1 MPQRIR
7 RRGVRGEFVGPAGSE
22 MTDTS
27 RETGIG
33 KRPRPTP
40 PQYLH
45 DPEPLGLDAAR
56 RFLDAG
62 IVALGQDDPPIRPP
76 PPPPPPPGED
86 AAPGGPFANFRRR
99 ARGPPGG
106 GGAGRRPPN
115 RPPPPPSARPQR

>member
-1 MPQRIR
+1 MPQRIG
-7 RRGVRGEFVGPAGSE
+7 RRGVRREFVGPAGSE

-27 RETGIG
+27 RETGIR

-76 PPPPPPPGED
+76 PPPPPPPPPHPPPEPPSPPRSSP
-86 AAPGGPFANFRRR
+86 AARPPGR
-99 ARGPPGG
+99 ARRVTLRANP
-106 GGAGRRPPN
+106 A
-115 RPPPPPSARPQR
+115 PPPP

>member
-45 DPEPLGLDAAR
+45 DPEALGLDAAR

-76 PPPPPPPGED
+76 PPRPGED
-86 AAPGGPFANFRRR
+86 AVQEAHFANFCCRACWT
-99 ARGPPGG
+99 ARGTS
-106 GGAGRRPPN
+106 AETSPPN
-115 RPPPPPSARPQR
+115 RATSRTRLELR

>member
-7 RRGVRGEFVGPAGSE
+7 RRGVRREFVGPAGSE

-33 KRPRPTP
+33 KRPRSTP

-76 PPPPPPPGED
+76 PPPPPPPRRD
-86 AAPGGPFANFRRR
+86 AGPGAPLTPKKTTLK
-99 ARGPPGG
+99 PTP
-106 GGAGRRPPN
+106 RPPLS
-115 RPPPPPSARPQR
+115 SAFLFEK

>member
-62 IVALGQDDPPIRPP
+62 IVALGQDDPPIRTPP
-76 PPPPPPPGED
+76 PPPPPRGEE
-86 AAPGGPFANFRRR
+86 AGREPPFAHLCCRPCS
-99 ARGPPGG
+99 PPGG
-106 GGAGRRPPN
+106 GGAGTRPPN
-115 RPPPPPSARPQR
+115 PAPPAPSPG

>member
-7 RRGVRGEFVGPAGSE
+7 RRGVRREFVGPAGSE

-33 KRPRPTP
+33 KRPRSTP

-76 PPPPPPPGED
+76 PPPPPPPGGNAGPE
-86 AAPGGPFANFRRR
+86 APSPDLSSR
-99 ARGPPGG
+99 APCPPGG
-106 GGAGRRPPN
+106 AGAGGSPPQ
-115 RPPPPPSARPQR
+115 PAP

>member
-1 MPQRIR
+1 MPQRIG
-7 RRGVRGEFVGPAGSE
+7 RRGVRREFVGPAGSE

-33 KRPRPTP
+33 KRPRSTP

-62 IVALGQDDPPIRPP
+62 IAALGQDDPPIRPP
-76 PPPPPPPGED
+76 PPSPPPPPPP
-86 AAPGGPFANFRRR
+86 AAPPHQLPDLRLTA
-99 ARGPPGG
+99 
-106 GGAGRRPPN
+106 
-115 RPPPPPSARPQR
+115 

>member
-27 RETGIG
+27 RETGIR

-76 PPPPPPPGED
+76 PPPPPPPGAD
-86 AAPGGPFANFRRR
+86 AGTETPLR
-99 ARGPPGG
+99 AVRSRS
-106 GGAGRRPPN
+106 RRP
-115 RPPPPPSARPQR
+115 A